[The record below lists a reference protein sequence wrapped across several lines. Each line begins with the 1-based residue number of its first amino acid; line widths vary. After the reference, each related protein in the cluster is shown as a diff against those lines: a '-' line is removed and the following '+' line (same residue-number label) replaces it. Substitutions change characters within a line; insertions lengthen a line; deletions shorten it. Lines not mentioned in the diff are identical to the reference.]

1 MGSIYKKKYKNKE
14 GELYEGN
21 VWWIKYYRNGKPFRE
36 SSSSIKITTAKKLL
50 QEREG
55 EISKGTFSGLRVE
68 KVRFEELAQD
78 LINDYK
84 VNGKKSLDRA
94 ERSIKH
100 LKAFFGD
107 MKAIDITTDKIR
119 TYQGIR
125 QEEGAENGTINRE
138 LAALKRMF
146 NLASQMTP
154 SKVKNVPYMPHLK
167 ENNKRTGYFEHN
179 EYISLRDSLPG
190 YLKPMVILAY
200 HSGMRKE
207 EILSLKWTQVD
218 FIEKIITLE
227 AGTTKNDESRII
239 YMEGELFESI
249 RFQKSIRDTHYP
261 KCKYVFLNYE
271 TGQRIKDFRGAWHK
285 ALRETELEGKLFH
298 DFRRT
303 AIRNMVR
310 SGVPER
316 VAMMISGHKTRSV
329 FDRYNIVN
337 EEDLKKASRRVNE
350 YHMRKEQKPQGHHLG
365 TIEALED
372 KEPCRENVTTH

>member
-1 MGSIYKKKYKNKE
+1 MGSIYKKIYKNKD
-14 GELYEGN
+14 GEVYEGN
-21 VWWIKYYRNGKPFRE
+21 IWWVKYYRNGKPFRE
-36 SSSSIKITTAKKLL
+36 SSSSPKVTVAKRLL

-119 TYQGIR
+119 TYQGMR

-154 SKVKNVPYMPHLK
+154 SKVKHVPYMPHLK

-179 EYISLRDSLPG
+179 EYISLRDALPG
-190 YLKPMVILAY
+190 YLKPLVILAY

-239 YMEGELFESI
+239 YMEG
-249 RFQKSIRDTHYP
+249 
-261 KCKYVFLNYE
+261 
-271 TGQRIKDFRGAWHK
+271 
-285 ALRETELEGKLFH
+285 
-298 DFRRT
+298 
-303 AIRNMVR
+303 
-310 SGVPER
+310 
-316 VAMMISGHKTRSV
+316 
-329 FDRYNIVN
+329 
-337 EEDLKKASRRVNE
+337 
-350 YHMRKEQKPQGHHLG
+350 
-365 TIEALED
+365 
-372 KEPCRENVTTH
+372 